1 MKHKHASFSW
11 RWPWVLS
18 ALVIVFA
25 LGLSCSHL
33 FSQSI
38 SYQNKNDLVEKTPN
52 LSSVLALQ
60 EVLRNIAQS
69 VMPAVV
75 SITVEGEEVI
85 PNPYADFF
93 DDPFLRRFFGF
104 DEMPKEYRRKLQ
116 GAGSGFI
123 VSKDG
128 YIFSNYHVVK
138 GANKIVVIL
147 SDNRQFQAKVVGY
160 DEELDFAILKINA
173 NNLPV
178 VAIGDSD
185 TVQVGDFAIAIGNP
199 FGLSGTYTLGVVSA
213 LGRQGMTGFQRF
225 IQTDTAVNPGNS
237 GGPLINIRGQVIGIN
252 TAIRSQTGAYEG
264 ISFAIPIN
272 TALASAD
279 QILTKGRV
287 ERGYMGVVLG
297 EIDETTRKLLKI
309 DGGVLIARVEKNS
322 AAEKAGLKAR
332 DIILKVNG
340 KSVSKPEDV
349 QIMIGSQKPGATVT
363 LEILRENKKQ
373 NIQVTLD
380 KRPTT
385 SSAQKEPSQ
394 EQPGL
399 ATVEF
404 LGGIFAE
411 ANKSQL
417 DANGAEYGVILQDV
431 KEDSVLT
438 QIMRPGDIVMA
449 INNQPIKNISDFRDF
464 VKRYGN
470 ERSYLFVIA
479 SRGYVYYRGIE
490 R

>member
-1 MKHKHASFSW
+1 MKISSY

-18 ALVIVFA
+18 ALVVVFL
-25 LGLSCSHL
+25 LGFSCSHL
-33 FSQSI
+33 FSQNI
-38 SYQNKNDLVEKTPN
+38 TYQNKNETVENTPN
-52 LSSVLALQ
+52 LPNVLALQ
-60 EVLRNIAQS
+60 DVLRNIAKS

-75 SITVEGEEVI
+75 SITVEGEQVI
-85 PNPYADFF
+85 PNPYAEFF
-93 DDPFLRRFFGF
+93 NDPFFRRFFGEQPREF
-104 DEMPKEYRRKLQ
+104 RRKLQ

-138 GANKIVVIL
+138 DATKIVVVL
-147 SDNRQFQAKVVGY
+147 SDNRQFEAKVVGY

-173 NNLPV
+173 KNLPV

-199 FGLSGTYTLGVVSA
+199 FGLSGTYTLGIVSA
-213 LGRQGMTGFQRF
+213 VGRQGMTGFQRF

-272 TALASAD
+272 TAIASAS
-279 QILTKGRV
+279 QILTKGSV

-297 EIDETTRKLLKI
+297 EIDDTTKRLLKI
-309 DGGVLIARVEKNS
+309 ENGVLIARVE
-322 AAEKAGLKAR
+322 AGTPAERAGLKPR

-340 KSVSKPEDV
+340 KTVSSPDEV
-349 QIMIGSQKPGATVT
+349 QLMVGSQTPGSTIA
-363 LEILRENKKQ
+363 LEILRDGKKETVR
-373 NIQVTLD
+373 VTLA
-380 KRPTT
+380 KRPSTASMQT
-385 SSAQKEPSQ
+385 SPSQ
-394 EQPGL
+394 EPAASGN
-399 ATVEF
+399 VEF
-404 LGGIFAE
+404 LGGTFVE
-411 ANKSQL
+411 ASKSQL
-417 DANGAEYGVILQDV
+417 DANGAEYGVILQDM
-431 KEDSVLT
+431 KSESPLA
-438 QIMRPGDIVMA
+438 QIMNPGDVVMA
-449 INNQPIKNISDFRDF
+449 INNQPIKNLADLREF
-464 VKRYGN
+464 VKKYGKEN
-470 ERSYLFVIA
+470 TYLFVIA

>member
-1 MKHKHASFSW
+1 MRERMKISSY

-18 ALVIVFA
+18 ALVVVFL
-25 LGLSCSHL
+25 LGFSCSHL
-33 FSQSI
+33 FSQNI
-38 SYQNKNDLVEKTPN
+38 TYQNKNETVENTPN
-52 LSSVLALQ
+52 LPNVLALQ
-60 EVLRNIAQS
+60 DVLRNIAKS

-75 SITVEGEEVI
+75 SITVEGEQVI
-85 PNPYADFF
+85 PNPYAEFF
-93 DDPFLRRFFGF
+93 NDPFFRRFFGEQPREF
-104 DEMPKEYRRKLQ
+104 RRKLQ

-138 GANKIVVIL
+138 DATKIVVVL
-147 SDNRQFQAKVVGY
+147 SDNRQFEAKVVGY

-173 NNLPV
+173 KNLPV

-199 FGLSGTYTLGVVSA
+199 FGLSGTYTLGIVSA
-213 LGRQGMTGFQRF
+213 VGRQGMTGFQRF

-272 TALASAD
+272 TAIASAS
-279 QILTKGRV
+279 QILTKGSV

-297 EIDETTRKLLKI
+297 EMDDTTKRLLKI
-309 DGGVLIARVEKNS
+309 ENGVLIARVE
-322 AAEKAGLKAR
+322 AGTPADRAGLRPR

-340 KSVSKPEDV
+340 KTVSSPDEV
-349 QIMIGSQKPGATVT
+349 QLMVGSQMPGSTIT
-363 LEILRENKKQ
+363 LEILRDGKKETVR
-373 NIQVTLD
+373 VTLA

-385 SSAQKEPSQ
+385 ASMQTSPSEEPAAS
-394 EQPGL
+394 GN
-399 ATVEF
+399 VEF
-404 LGGIFAE
+404 LGGTFVE
-411 ANKSQL
+411 ASKSQL
-417 DANGAEYGVILQDV
+417 DANGAEYGVILQDM
-431 KEDSVLT
+431 KNDSPLA
-438 QIMRPGDIVMA
+438 QIMNPGDVVMA
-449 INNQPIKNISDFRDF
+449 INHQPIKNLADLREF
-464 VKRYGN
+464 VKKYGKEN
-470 ERSYLFVIA
+470 TYLFVIA